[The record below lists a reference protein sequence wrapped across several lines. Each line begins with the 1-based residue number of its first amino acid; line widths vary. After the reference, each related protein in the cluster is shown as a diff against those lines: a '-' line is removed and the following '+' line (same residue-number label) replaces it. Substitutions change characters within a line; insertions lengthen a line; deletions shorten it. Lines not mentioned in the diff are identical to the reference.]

1 MTQVEVVY
9 SPEAV
14 ASLRSLQVTRPALDL
29 AVSNEMD
36 RFESDPGLT
45 RWRRRAY
52 SGVALRTYGFEV
64 RASNDEVLVL
74 WQQTA
79 DSKITVVYIGDVI

>member
-1 MTQVEVVY
+1 MEVVY
-9 SPEAV
+9 SPEALV
-14 ASLRSLQVTRPALDL
+14 SLSSLQVTRPALDL
-29 AVSNEMD
+29 AVSNELD
-36 RFESDPGLT
+36 RFESEPGLT

-52 SGVALRTYGFEV
+52 SGVASRTFGFEV

-79 DSKITVVYIGDVI
+79 ESKITVVYIGAVI